1 MLSFALKARK
11 RLQDRTVGTVTLD
24 DVAKAA
30 GVSSATVSRVLNRPA
45 DVREDLRV
53 KVQAVVA
60 RLGYVPHGAARA
72 LASRRSNTIGAIIP
86 TLDNAIFAKGID
98 ALQRRLNAAGFVL
111 LLASTE
117 YVRERELVELDAL
130 IARGVDGL
138 MLIGADHDPALY
150 ARLTSKNVPY
160 VNTWAYDP
168 DAGHPC
174 IGFDN
179 HRAAMRIAQH
189 LLDLGHRR
197 FAMIAGIVRHNDR
210 AAERV
215 AGVRAAVAA
224 RDAALPP
231 DRLLERPYDIAEG
244 RAAMRLLMRLPDPPT
259 AVICGNDVLA
269 IGAVLE
275 CLASGIDVPGRVSIT
290 GFDDLDLASH
300 LVPPLTTMRV
310 PCTAMGRLAAEYLL
324 NRINGQPTAPTLELE
339 AELILRRTTA
349 PPS

>member
-1 MLSFALKARK
+1 MIS
-11 RLQDRTVGTVTLD
+11 TITLD
-24 DVAKAA
+24 DVAEAA
-30 GVSSATVSRVLNRPA
+30 GVSPATVSRVLNRPSG
-45 DVREDLRV
+45 VRESLRV
-53 KVQAVVA
+53 RVQEAVT

-72 LASRRSNTIGAIIP
+72 LASRRSNTVGAIIP

-117 YVRERELVELDAL
+117 YVRERELTELDAL
-130 IARGVDGL
+130 IERGVDGI
-138 MLIGADHDPALY
+138 MLIGANHDPALY
-150 ARLTSKNVPY
+150 ARLAAKGMPY

-168 DAGHPC
+168 DAEHPC

-179 HRAAMRIAQH
+179 QRAAMRVARH

-197 FAMIAGIVRHNDR
+197 FAMIAGVARHNDR
-210 AAERV
+210 ATQRT
-215 AGVRAAVAA
+215 AGVRAALAA
-224 RDAALPP
+224 RDVVLPP
-231 DRLLERPYDIAEG
+231 DRLLERPYDVGEG
-244 RAAMRLLMRLPDPPT
+244 RAAMRLLMRSPDPPT

-275 CLASGIDVPGRVSIT
+275 CLAIGIEVPGRVSIT

-310 PCTAMGRLAAEYLL
+310 PCAAMGRLAAEYLI
-324 NRINGQPTAPTLELE
+324 NRINGQHTIPALELE
-339 AELILRRTTA
+339 AELILRSTTA
-349 PPS
+349 PPPR